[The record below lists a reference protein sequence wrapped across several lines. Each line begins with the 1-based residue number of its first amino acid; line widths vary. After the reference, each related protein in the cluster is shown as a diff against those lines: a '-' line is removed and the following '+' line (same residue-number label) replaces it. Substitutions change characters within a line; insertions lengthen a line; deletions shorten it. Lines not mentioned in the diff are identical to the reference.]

1 MVYYLSDPIYFGN
14 DYTAWTNIGDSLS
27 YVVSMKPS
35 GYKLSSYSS
44 YPWQEIYRGHI
55 SVLGGIQH
63 IHLNDIIASAIDD
76 RSYISPADPVRV
88 DWPDQRP
95 VKSMIE
101 SPSVLLDVKVELTG
115 FDNHPTL
122 TSTYQYKVLAYYKD
136 AQTKRGEDIGDLTYT
151 DSVRVYNLLQQRCST
166 LPRIPLLTK
175 ATDKFWVGALFAGN
189 LAFWDHST
197 SDGDPQFMWWGRPKT
212 LLYPLKLQNQNYV
225 KFDSPGQVVA
235 SNLTGDDLR
244 RVLSSQY
251 TTHQI
256 TIQPVSQLSS
266 DSGVIDTAMTIPVA
280 NVDQCPADYYLI
292 WMDRTGAYQCQ
303 PFNKKVTRKEN
314 ITSTEIIN
322 YRDEKRTVSKSITN
336 EWTINSD
343 WLTYQEY
350 KDFESLF
357 VSPYL
362 YLYDVKNDEGHW
374 VNISHKTWEDKT
386 SSNTK
391 KPFNL
396 KLTLTANTPQ
406 NIIY

>member
-88 DWPDQRP
+88 DWPDQHP

-101 SPSVLLDVKVELTG
+101 SPSVLIDVKVELTG

-122 TSTYQYKVLAYYKD
+122 TSTYQYTVLAYYKD
-136 AQTKRGEDIGDLTYT
+136 AQTKRGEDIGNLTYT
-151 DSVRVYNLLQQRCST
+151 DSVRVYNILQQRCST
-166 LPRIPLLTK
+166 LPRIPLLSK

-189 LAFWDHST
+189 LAYWDYSQ
-197 SDGDPQFMWWGRPKT
+197 SDGDPQFMWWGQPDSLKT
-212 LLYPLKLQNQNYV
+212 PLYLIDQNYV
-225 KFDSPGQVVA
+225 GYDSPGQVVA
-235 SNLTGDDLR
+235 TNISGDNLYKVLR
-244 RVLSSQY
+244 NRY
-251 TTHQI
+251 NATKI
-256 TIQPVSQLSS
+256 TIQPRSQTSS
-266 DSGVIDTAMTIPVA
+266 DVGCMDIFHSIPVA

-314 ITSTEIIN
+314 ITSTDIVN
-322 YRDEKRTVSKSITN
+322 FRDEKRVVSKVVTN
-336 EWTINSD
+336 EWTVNSD
-343 WLTYQEY
+343 WLTYTEY

-362 YLYDVKNDEGHW
+362 YLYDVKNDEGYW
-374 VNISHKTWEDKT
+374 VNVTNKSWEEK
-386 SSNTK
+386 SSTNNK

-396 KLTLTANTPQ
+396 KLTLTANTSQ